1 MSTLFG
7 ELRSHIKI
15 DYSLEPRTAF
25 VIRAGGD
32 SPDPTAPDNP
42 FVRISTPY
50 GYSIYVPGSSMK
62 GVFRSHIEGILKAMS
77 KDVCGF
83 FHQRGADCGKKEFNR
98 STLERE
104 NDGLQRYRNSC
115 YSCKMFGSTAVGS
128 IVKFDDLFPYRPE
141 DTPEEKMK
149 AVTEIEK
156 YLNIRHGI
164 KIDRK
169 SGSVAGNALYDIEC
183 LSGGKFF
190 GSIFLKN
197 PERWQLALLF
207 KTFTHINNG
216 YQKAGG
222 QKSRGFGHVHL
233 EIEKIS
239 CLSKYRDK
247 IAFSSLDGN
256 RGFID
261 DPLSV
266 IKSLDVFPPYSFEFS
281 GEALEKFE
289 LDINSTLSRAWCDS

>member
-15 DYSLEPRTAF
+15 DYSLEPKTAF

-42 FVRISTPY
+42 FVRINTPY

-62 GVFRSHIEGILKAMS
+62 GVFRSHIESILKALS
-77 KDVCGF
+77 KEVCGF
-83 FHQRGADCGKKEFNR
+83 SHQRGADCGKKEINR
-98 STLERE
+98 GTLERE
-104 NDGLQRYRNSC
+104 NDGLLRYRNSC

-128 IVKFDDLFPYRPE
+128 IVRFDDLFPYKPE
-141 DTPEEKMK
+141 NTREEKMK
-149 AVTEIEK
+149 AVTDIEK
-156 YLNIRHGI
+156 YLNIRHEI

-169 SGSVAGNALYDIEC
+169 SGSVANRALYDIEC
-183 LSGGKFF
+183 LSGGQFF

-197 PERWQLALLF
+197 PEKWQLALLL
-207 KTFTHINNG
+207 KTFAHINHG

-233 EIEKIS
+233 TIEKIS
-239 CLSKYRDK
+239 CLSKLRDK
-247 IAFSSLDGN
+247 IVFSSFDSA

-261 DPLSV
+261 DPMSV
-266 IKSLDVFPPYSFEFS
+266 FHSSDTFPPYSFEFS

-289 LDINSTLSRAWCDS
+289 ADVNSTLSRAW